1 MSSPP
6 TSRDPSQFQWLLSA
20 LTPPLLGSLVVGD
33 ALLAGLVDLGQMSEE
48 VFRGDRLPMLP
59 FPSPSQD
66 NN

>member
-6 TSRDPSQFQWLLSA
+6 TPRDRMPSQWLLST

-33 ALLAGLVDLGQMSEE
+33 ALLAGLIDLGQMSEE